1 MHTNNLEKLS
11 AQAKD
16 FVEFFICNPQISKTI
31 TATSDFYILDPLEM
45 RRIDN
50 VIKIFDELKE
60 NGNIKDYLIN
70 RIKGRLSIKGKS
82 VFFSLCG
89 RRSE

>member
-1 MHTNNLEKLS
+1 MNSNNLDKLS

-16 FVEFFICNPQISKTI
+16 VVEFFIDRQPISKTI

-50 VIKIFDELKE
+50 VIKILDELKG
-60 NGNIKDYLIN
+60 NGNIKDYQKEKVN
-70 RIKGRLSIKGKS
+70 DNKV
-82 VFFSLCG
+82 VFTFD
-89 RRSE
+89 